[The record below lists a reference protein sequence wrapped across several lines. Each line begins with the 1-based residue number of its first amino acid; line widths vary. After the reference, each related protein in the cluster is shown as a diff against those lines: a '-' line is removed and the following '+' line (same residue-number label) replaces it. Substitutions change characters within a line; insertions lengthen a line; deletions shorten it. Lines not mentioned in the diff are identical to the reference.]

1 MKTLLTKNSAYLAL
15 SCVIL
20 LIVCS
25 VSYSFYCK
33 NVMARS
39 LRLEALSSYIV
50 ANTYSI
56 VSDRLQAVDNCVRS
70 YGLTKSNQDL
80 SYLAEGYNGLGAH
93 ITRIY
98 IKLEEQKSA
107 LPDYRVEIDSLE
119 DMLNRTHEKISQ
131 YYESTEFMIKLARQ
145 DSLTAFKKILAEQRG
160 MIPWAE
166 WYALDNKTNSIQ
178 EKLRQKAQTDYEAA
192 VLTNSFI
199 QLFLSLLS
207 LPTLIWIIIK
217 LFQQERKR
225 TSLLIELDQ
234 NNRKYLFDDG
244 TMLDDVD
251 AKTQL
256 KAANLNI
263 KKAVGFI
270 NKIARGIY
278 DVEWSGLTEE
288 NKNKNQE
295 TLAGELLRMRDEMV
309 KQKKESDQR
318 NWTNEGFT
326 FLGEIIRKHNNLQQ
340 ITDSFLSAVVN
351 YVKANQGALFIVTNN
366 ESESFLE
373 LTSTF
378 AYSKKRYLD
387 KKILPGEGMIGQA
400 WLEKE
405 TLLLTEIPTNYIKI
419 TSGMGEALPK
429 SLLIVPIKS
438 DDQLQ
443 GVLELASFELF
454 KEFEIKFIEKI
465 AENLAVVLYSIR
477 MNERT
482 KKLLDQSQQQAEN
495 LRLQE
500 EEMRQNMEE
509 LEAAQEEMSRKEFQ
523 YIKKIEEMSTAH
535 H

>member
-98 IKLEEQKSA
+98 TKLEEQKSA

-119 DMLNRTHEKISQ
+119 NMLNRTHEKISQ
-131 YYESTEFMIKLARQ
+131 YYESTEFMIKLASQ

-199 QLFLSLLS
+199 QLFLLLLS
-207 LPTLIWIIIK
+207 LPTLIWIIMK
-217 LFQQERKR
+217 LYHQERKR
-225 TSLLIELDQ
+225 RSLLIELDQ

-244 TMLDDVD
+244 IMLDDVD

-309 KQKKESDQR
+309 KQRTESDQR

-326 FLGEIIRKHNNLQQ
+326 ILGEIVGHR
-340 ITDSFLSAVVN
+340 FLWV
-351 YVKANQGALFIVTNN
+351 Q
-366 ESESFLE
+366 
-373 LTSTF
+373 
-378 AYSKKRYLD
+378 
-387 KKILPGEGMIGQA
+387 
-400 WLEKE
+400 
-405 TLLLTEIPTNYIKI
+405 
-419 TSGMGEALPK
+419 
-429 SLLIVPIKS
+429 
-438 DDQLQ
+438 
-443 GVLELASFELF
+443 
-454 KEFEIKFIEKI
+454 
-465 AENLAVVLYSIR
+465 SI
-477 MNERT
+477 
-482 KKLLDQSQQQAEN
+482 S
-495 LRLQE
+495 
-500 EEMRQNMEE
+500 
-509 LEAAQEEMSRKEFQ
+509 S
-523 YIKKIEEMSTAH
+523 
-535 H
+535 